1 MMNGDEIER
10 ARAALLALDAGADR
24 ESWVRAAMAAKAAGL
39 DFEDF
44 HGWSAGAGN
53 YQGEADCHAVWK
65 SIDAAGGIKAGTL
78 FAMAREAGWR
88 GDTPVPL
95 HKPHRRARAQE
106 ATGRSGFDVDAVWK
120 AAGPADAAHPY
131 IVRKAGNP
139 AGLRVYRG
147 AATLAGQ
154 ALDGAL
160 MVPAW
165 KLDGTLSTA
174 QFIPAGKGKKLN
186 APGRPVAGAFMVGK
200 LAPPGEGQT
209 IFVCEGIGQA
219 WACHQV
225 TGEAAVVTFGAG
237 RMEAVAREFADRYP
251 AARTVFVADAGKESH
266 CASAAKA
273 LRAAWVEMP
282 PGSPP
287 NYDANDLMHER
298 GADALMALLA
308 HPKCPPERFPLL
320 TAAELAAMPPVR
332 WAIKHVLP
340 LKGIAAIY
348 GPSGCGKTF
357 VILDAAMA
365 VSAGLPWFG
374 HRTLPLPV
382 VYVGLEGAAGLASR
396 VQAYRAEH
404 GADAG
409 ERVRFITAPLRI
421 LETGDLDALAEAI
434 EAAGAARGIA
444 IIDTL
449 NASAPGADENASE
462 DMGRIIDGAKRLQA
476 AIGGVVVLVHHTGK
490 DSTRGLRGHSSLFA
504 ALDAAIEVQR
514 DGDARSW
521 KLAKSKDGADGEF
534 VPFRLRVVEL
544 GEDDDGEPVTSCV
557 VEPVEDEAA
566 MVKRALP
573 PKAGNQRL
581 IWEGLKDMLK
591 AAGEVRPEGA
601 PKELPMCRP
610 AVRLDDAIGKLR
622 TGLLCEEKRQT
633 ERTRQALTGLVARG
647 LVIMKEGFLWLP

>member
-1 MMNGDEIER
+1 MN
-10 ARAALLALDAGADR
+10 
-24 ESWVRAAMAAKAAGL
+24 K
-39 DFEDF
+39 
-44 HGWSAGAGN
+44 
-53 YQGEADCHAVWK
+53 
-65 SIDAAGGIKAGTL
+65 
-78 FAMAREAGWR
+78 
-88 GDTPVPL
+88 
-95 HKPHRRARAQE
+95 
-106 ATGRSGFDVDAVWK
+106 
-120 AAGPADAAHPY
+120 
-131 IVRKAGNP
+131 
-139 AGLRVYRG
+139 
-147 AATLAGQ
+147 
-154 ALDGAL
+154 
-160 MVPAW
+160 
-165 KLDGTLSTA
+165 
-174 QFIPAGKGKKLN
+174 
-186 APGRPVAGAFMVGK
+186 
-200 LAPPGEGQT
+200 
-209 IFVCEGIGQA
+209 
-219 WACHQV
+219 
-225 TGEAAVVTFGAG
+225 
-237 RMEAVAREFADRYP
+237 
-251 AARTVFVADAGKESH
+251 
-266 CASAAKA
+266 
-273 LRAAWVEMP
+273 
-282 PGSPP
+282 
-287 NYDANDLMHER
+287 
-298 GADALMALLA
+298 
-308 HPKCPPERFPLL
+308 
-320 TAAELAAMPPVR
+320 
-332 WAIKHVLP
+332 
-340 LKGIAAIY
+340 
-348 GPSGCGKTF
+348 
-357 VILDAAMA
+357 
-365 VSAGLPWFG
+365 
-374 HRTLPLPV
+374 
-382 VYVGLEGAAGLASR
+382 
-396 VQAYRAEH
+396 
-404 GADAG
+404 
-409 ERVRFITAPLRI
+409 
-421 LETGDLDALAEAI
+421 
-434 EAAGAARGIA
+434 A